1 MERQDVGERGMV
13 SFEQL
18 VFDESSPIYMQII
31 RFVKQKIAA
40 GIIQDKEEMPSRRV
54 LSALLG
60 VNPNTIQKAYRIL
73 EEEGILCSHSGVKS
87 YIDLNLEKQEMIYQ
101 ELLESDTLV
110 WIKAMKR
117 MGVTK
122 QEAVQLLERVWERE
136 YGGKEE

>member
-1 MERQDVGERGMV
+1 MV

-87 YIDLNLEKQEMIYQ
+87 YIDLNLEKQERIYQ

>member
-1 MERQDVGERGMV
+1 MV

-40 GIIQDKEEMPSRRV
+40 GVIQDKEEMPSRRV

-87 YIDLNLEKQEMIYQ
+87 YIDLNAEKRERIYQ

-122 QEAVQLLERVWERE
+122 QEAARLFERVWEKE